1 MNKKKYLVPAK
12 SDCVYLFGI
21 EAQLLHVSSS
31 SSLYSIFDHLGP
43 RSIQQPAL
51 QLPKVP
57 TVCSQWT
64 ITYTRGRSRT
74 GQSEPTRTALKAHY
88 TAVVQWG
95 LPAVLFIL
103 FSITMMKT
111 YHWRVGVNVCVCVC
125 FAGHLESANS
135 PRIHPSDNPI
145 VLHKG
150 NLLNL
155 TCRYAVE
162 STYFCWF
169 HLKCNQTF
177 MMVVYNSS

>member
-12 SDCVYLFGI
+12 SDCVDLFGI

-31 SSLYSIFDHLGP
+31 SSLLSLKYLGP

-88 TAVVQWG
+88 TAVVPWG

-111 YHWRVGVNVCVCVC
+111 YH
-125 FAGHLESANS
+125 
-135 PRIHPSDNPI
+135 
-145 VLHKG
+145 
-150 NLLNL
+150 
-155 TCRYAVE
+155 
-162 STYFCWF
+162 
-169 HLKCNQTF
+169 
-177 MMVVYNSS
+177 